1 MNKKIF
7 DTIVIGSGA
16 GGLSSAAHL
25 AREGLNVLLCEKRNE
40 IGGYLNN
47 FSRIG
52 KSGDKY
58 TFDTGL
64 HYVIGCLEGGRLS
77 ASEEAV
83 GQTHRSLKWNM
94 VDPVEI
100 NRYVYNDFEYSF
112 PMGFENFKN
121 SLLYKF
127 PDAKETINK
136 SFDIVD
142 DIDQTFQKLMQIT
155 QNIETKSLFGKIA
168 ALSRLV
174 PIFPK
179 ILRYTS
185 KRSKEILSE
194 VSDYRVLKILES
206 FSGECGVGLEEGTS
220 IVLLIAKY
228 FSNGAFYPQGG
239 TKPLINLFCDTILRN
254 GGQVMKKAGVTS
266 IGKEGDFF
274 KVVTQNREFFS
285 KTIISN
291 TDAKVLYS
299 DLLPQ
304 EMVPEKVQKK
314 IQNTVPSASNFYT
327 FVGTDLDLSKY
338 MTSGN
343 VTIFDQ
349 NFFDNKSSP
358 SSSSS
363 SSKIVLNR
371 HFLTSPTLK
380 DPNGGHSTKGKY
392 SLEILS
398 NNCGFEE
405 WKQWEN
411 SKPYQR
417 PIEYMKKKEEIGMKI
432 IKLIERKLL
441 PNLTSHLDFVEF
453 ATPLSNLHYVS
464 APNGSMYGPAQ
475 TPNQTFRNFYP
486 IETHI
491 PGLYH
496 CGSSTTFAGVSSC
509 LSSGLDAAKKLLG
522 RHKL

>member
-16 GGLSSAAHL
+16 GGLST
-25 AREGLNVLLCEKRNE
+25 
-40 IGGYLNN
+40 
-47 FSRIG
+47 G

-77 ASEEAV
+77 ASLEVAV

-100 NRYVYNDFEYSF
+100 NRYVYNDFEDSF

-127 PDAKETINK
+127 PDPKETMNK

-142 DIDQTFQKLMQIT
+142 DIDQTFRKLMQIT

-185 KRSKEILSE
+185 KTSKEILSE
-194 VSDYRVLKILES
+194 VSDYRDLKILES
-206 FSGECGVGLEEGTS
+206 FSGECGVGLEQATS

-274 KVVTQNREFFS
+274 KVVTQNREYFS

-299 DLLPQ
+299 DLLTQ
-304 EMVPEKVQKK
+304 EIVPEKVQKI
-314 IQNTVPSASNFYT
+314 IQNTVLSASNFYT

-349 NFFDNKSSP
+349 NFFDNKSP
-358 SSSSS
+358 SSTS
-363 SSKIVLNR
+363 SSKIGLNR

-398 NNCGFEE
+398 NNC
-405 WKQWEN
+405 
-411 SKPYQR
+411 
-417 PIEYMKKKEEIGMKI
+417 
-432 IKLIERKLL
+432 
-441 PNLTSHLDFVEF
+441 EF

-522 RHKL
+522 HHKL

>member
-16 GGLSSAAHL
+16 GGLSSAAYL
-25 AREGLNVLLCEKRNE
+25 AREGLNVLLCEKMNE

-47 FSRIG
+47 FTRKG

-64 HYVIGCLEGGRLS
+64 HYVNGCMEGGDFL
-77 ASEEAV
+77 AILEEAV
-83 GQTHRSLKWNM
+83 GPQSKNLNWNL
-94 VDPVEI
+94 VDPVKI
-100 NRYVYNDFEYSF
+100 NRYMYNDFEYTI
-112 PMGFENFKN
+112 PMGFDNFKN

-136 SFDIVD
+136 TFHMVN
-142 DIDQTFQKLMQIT
+142 DIDQTFHKVMQIT
-155 QNIETKSLFGKIA
+155 ENIETKSLFGKIA
-168 ALSRLV
+168 AISRLL

-179 ILRYTS
+179 LLRYTS
-185 KRSKEILSE
+185 KTSKEILRD
-194 VSDYRVLKILES
+194 VNDYRILKIFES
-206 FSGECGVGLEEGTS
+206 FSGECGVDLEQGTS
-220 IVLLIAKY
+220 IVLLLAKHY
-228 FSNGAFYPQGG
+228 SNGAFYPHGG
-239 TKPLINLFCDTILRN
+239 TKALINLFRDTILRN
-254 GGQVMKKAGVTS
+254 GGTVMKKAGVTS

-274 KVVTQNREFFS
+274 KVVTQNREFFA

-304 EMVPEKVQKK
+304 EMVPENVQKK
-314 IQNTVPSASNFYT
+314 IQNTVPSVSNFYT

-343 VTIFDQ
+343 VTIIDQ
-349 NFFDNKSSP
+349 NFFDANNQS
-358 SSSSS
+358 
-363 SSKIVLNR
+363 LEG

-392 SLEILS
+392 SLEIIS
-398 NNCGFEE
+398 DTCSFEE

-432 IKLIERKLL
+432 IKLIERKFI

-453 ATPLSNLHYVS
+453 ATPLTNFHYIS

-475 TPNQTFRNFYP
+475 IPSQTFRNFYP
-486 IETHI
+486 IETKI

-496 CGSSTTFAGVSSC
+496 CGSSTTFGGVAPC
-509 LSSGLDAAKKLLG
+509 LSSGLNAAKKLLG
-522 RHKL
+522 HHKK